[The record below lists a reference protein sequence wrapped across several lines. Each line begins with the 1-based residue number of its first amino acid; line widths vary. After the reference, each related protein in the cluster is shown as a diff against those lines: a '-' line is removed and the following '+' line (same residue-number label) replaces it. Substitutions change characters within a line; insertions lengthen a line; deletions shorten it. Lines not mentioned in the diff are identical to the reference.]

1 MSNSART
8 DISRAFGESGLAGSL
23 IPRVQLGDPRKPAS
37 LWSADLGHDEYINA
51 LGVLAARP
59 SEALSLYLHIP
70 FCPGRCLYCGCN
82 TTVTHDGDLIEG
94 YLDLLEREIEMVAE
108 QIGQGSQRHPVAQLH
123 LAGGTP
129 NYLNDAQLSRL
140 VEMIEAS
147 FDLGADAERSI
158 ECDPRRA
165 TASQLDLLRALGFK
179 RISFGVQDLDAQVQ
193 RAIGRVQSEELI
205 RDVHAMAR
213 DAGFDSISLE
223 LIYGLPHQDVAV
235 FDRTLDVITALQPDR
250 IVCHGYSRSTLTKVH
265 QHGIDVHHLPSE
277 ETRQAIFQHAVD
289 RLTDAG
295 YQWIGLDSFALP
307 TDDWTIAQQQGRLH
321 RNLIG
326 YTDTPG
332 RHLIGFGSSALGEVE
347 DVVVQNT
354 VDLPRWQSAIEQGR
368 FAIAQGHHL
377 SQRDRCRRDAIT
389 HLICNLEL
397 PVSMAAGC
405 LQEEYERLAAYAHD
419 GLFELQPD
427 RLRVTRSG
435 RFFLRDL
442 CSELGAYFD
451 WDRARWHVSR
461 ST

>member
-1 MSNSART
+1 MSNIARS
-8 DISRAFGESGLAGSL
+8 DIRTHFREARLAEPVLSS
-23 IPRVQLGDPRKPAS
+23 IQRVDQRTPVS
-37 LWSADLGHDEYINA
+37 LWSADVGHDDYLRTLEA
-51 LGVLAARP
+51 LGTRP
-59 SEALSLYLHIP
+59 EGSLSLYLHIP
-70 FCPGRCLYCGCN
+70 FCPGRCLYCGCS

-94 YLDLLEREIEMVAE
+94 YLDLLEREIRMVADR
-108 QIGQGSQRHPVAQLH
+108 IGPSCKQHPVTQLH

-140 VEMIEAS
+140 VEMIEER
-147 FDLGADAERSI
+147 FDLGVDAERSI

-165 TASQLDLLRALGFK
+165 TASQLDLLRTLGFK

-205 RDVHAMAR
+205 RDVFAMAR
-213 DAGFDSISLE
+213 DAGFDSIALE

-235 FDRTLDVITALQPDR
+235 FDRTLEVVSELQPDR

-265 QHGIDVHHLPSE
+265 QHGIDVHDLPSDV
-277 ETRQAIFQHAVD
+277 TRQAMFQRAVE
-289 RLTDAG
+289 RLTGVG

-307 TDDWTIAQQQGRLH
+307 EDDWSMAQREGRLH

-332 RHLIGFGSSALGEVE
+332 SHLIGFGSSAFSEV
-347 DVVVQNT
+347 DGFAAQNT
-354 VDLPRWQSAIEQGR
+354 DDLPLWRSAIDQGR
-368 FAIAQGHHL
+368 FATVQGHRMTR
-377 SQRDRCRRDAIT
+377 RDRCRRDAIA

-397 PVSMAAGC
+397 PAAMASGC
-405 LQEEYERLAAYAHD
+405 LEEEYERLAAYAHD
-419 GLFELQPD
+419 GLFELESD

-442 CSELGAYFD
+442 CSELGAYFE

-461 ST
+461 SI